1 MIYPMA
7 RPPRREKVSVTIDPA
22 LLQAVDLY
30 VQRHKDLDRS
40 KVMDAALGQWYAA
53 RQDEAMI
60 EQFAE
65 PSTENQAEQQAW
77 RRIRRAAATRRLNR
91 PRR

>member
-1 MIYPMA
+1 MEY
-7 RPPRREKVSVTIDPA
+7 RTRLRREKVSITIDPA
-22 LLQAVDLY
+22 LLKAVDLY

-53 RQDEAMI
+53 RQDEAMA

-65 PSTENQAEQQAW
+65 QPTEDSAERKAW
-77 RRIRRAAATRRLNR
+77 RTVRRAAATRRLNR
-91 PRR
+91 SAR

>member
-1 MIYPMA
+1 MA
-7 RPPRREKVSVTIDPA
+7 RPPRREKVSITIDPA

-30 VQRHKDLDRS
+30 VLQHKDLDRS

-65 PSTENQAEQQAW
+65 PSAENQAEQLAW
-77 RRIRRAAATRRLNR
+77 KRIRRAATTRRVNR
-91 PRR
+91 ARR